1 MTVVARY
8 PHFAELGLHAGEST
22 SALSSVGTQLMRFLR
37 DAIGRAQSDALVT
50 ARPSSGALIAAAGS
64 AEALA
69 KSCIVGDL
77 TEEAAAAALFDVL
90 VRTLH

>member
-1 MTVVARY
+1 MWRKVLT
-8 PHFAELGLHAGEST
+8 
-22 SALSSVGTQLMRFLR
+22 AL
-37 DAIGRAQSDALVT
+37 
-50 ARPSSGALIAAAGS
+50 ALIAAAGS

-77 TEEAAAAALFDVL
+77 TDEAAAGVLFDVL